1 MKLAKGC
8 LVGGKLWP
16 YQTKL
21 KKIEMVSEQQRNI
34 ILILLWIF
42 TQIYNI
48 LFYIFYNH
56 YVLVYKSNCFN
67 VHFFV
72 ISIPGYVM

>member
-21 KKIEMVSEQQRNI
+21 EKIEMVSEQQRNI
-34 ILILLWIF
+34 ILILLRIF
-42 TQIYNI
+42 TYKY
-48 LFYIFYNH
+48 LVLYIF
-56 YVLVYKSNCFN
+56 
-67 VHFFV
+67 
-72 ISIPGYVM
+72 

>member
-21 KKIEMVSEQQRNI
+21 KKIEMASEQQRNI
-34 ILILLWIF
+34 ILILLRIF
-42 TQIYNI
+42 TYKYLVHIFLII
-48 LFYIFYNH
+48 LFLCICQIVSIHTF
-56 YVLVYKSNCFN
+56 SFN
-67 VHFFV
+67 KF
-72 ISIPGYVM
+72 IS